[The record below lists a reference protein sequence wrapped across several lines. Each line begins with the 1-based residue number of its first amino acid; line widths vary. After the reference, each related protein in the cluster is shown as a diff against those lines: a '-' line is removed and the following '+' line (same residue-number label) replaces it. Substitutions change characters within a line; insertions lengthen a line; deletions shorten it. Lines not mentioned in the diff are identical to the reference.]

1 MGTMIRN
8 DLKRLLDQK
17 GITPYRLHKQTGIH
31 KATALKLYH
40 DRQYIPRP
48 DVMEKLAE
56 VYGWQP
62 GWYISYVPK
71 EVMESLS
78 VIG

>member
-1 MGTMIRN
+1 MIRN

-17 GITPYRLHKQTGIH
+17 GINAYRLHKETGIH

-40 DRQYIPRP
+40 ERDYIPRP
-48 DVMEKLAE
+48 EVMERLAE

-71 EVMESLS
+71 EVLENLAATA
-78 VIG
+78 